1 MVKIRALLRTLRGT
15 ANLNSARRFDI
26 LYNCQVMME
35 PSVVF
40 AEQDKRRRF
49 SPGIRLKL
57 IGFLLPLLF
66 LLVIAVAASVTK
78 ITESSVRKDLLYRG
92 VSISRVVALSAGYSL
107 LSGDRLALDSLAAET
122 KNSSMD
128 IEYVVVRDTADKVLA
143 HSLIE
148 ERGKAYAPPVRLGSL
163 GTFLETEADEVTR
176 RGRNMIEFNTPIIFA
191 GKRVGMVS
199 VALSKDSLLTA
210 QEKIRRSIIGVAVVF
225 LVVALLGTLLLATF
239 ITTPVEKL
247 SSGVNEL
254 AAGNQFHP
262 IPVKAGDE
270 LGELTRNFNRMAR
283 TILAQKD
290 RLSRYAEELEESY
303 ISTVRVLAA
312 AIDARDPYTLGHS
325 TRVARLSCELGRRLG
340 YSREE
345 VEHLERACLFHDVG
359 KIRTPD
365 EILLKGQGLTSRE
378 LSIMRRHPVDGADI
392 LRMAPSLHRYIPVV
406 QSHHEWHN
414 GKGYPEGK
422 RDSEIPVHAQIIS
435 LADALDS
442 MTSNRPY
449 RRALSLDDAIDEII
463 RFRGTQFSPDLTDAF
478 VRMVQEMPA
487 LDAVVVME
495 ARV

>member
-1 MVKIRALLRTLRGT
+1 
-15 ANLNSARRFDI
+15 
-26 LYNCQVMME
+26 ME
-35 PSVVF
+35 QLAVY
-40 AEQDKRRRF
+40 AEQDGKRRF

-57 IGFLLPLLF
+57 ISFLLPLIF
-66 LLVIAVAASVTK
+66 LLIIAVAASVTK
-78 ITESSVRKDLLYRG
+78 ITESSIRSDLLQRG

-122 KNSSMD
+122 KNSNTD
-128 IEYVVVRDTADKVLA
+128 IEYVAVRDTADNVLA
-143 HSLIE
+143 HSQIE
-148 ERGKAYAPPVRLGSL
+148 ERGKTYVPPVHLGPL
-163 GTFLETEADEVTR
+163 GTFLETEAEEVTR
-176 RGRNMIEFNTPIIFA
+176 RGRDMIEFTTPIIFA

-199 VALSKDSLLTA
+199 VALSKASLLAA
-210 QEKIRRSIIGVAVVF
+210 QRGIRRSIIGVAAVF
-225 LVVALLGTLLLATF
+225 LVVALLGTLLLASF

-247 SSGVNEL
+247 SSGVNAL

-270 LGELTRNFNRMAR
+270 LGKLTWNFNRMAR

-290 RLSRYAEELEESY
+290 RLSRYAEELEEAY

-365 EILLKGQGLTSRE
+365 EILLKGQGLSSRE

-392 LRMAPSLHRYIPVV
+392 LRMAPSLHRYIAVV
-406 QSHHEWHN
+406 ESHHEWFN

-422 RDSEIPVHAQIIS
+422 RDAEIPVHAQIIS

-442 MTSNRPY
+442 MTSDRPY
-449 RRALSLDDAIDEII
+449 RKALSLDEAIDEIL
-463 RFRGTQFSPDLTDAF
+463 RFRGAQFSPDLTDAF
-478 VRMVQEMPA
+478 VRMVQELPA
-487 LDAVVVME
+487 LDAVV
-495 ARV
+495 ARELRI

>member
-1 MVKIRALLRTLRGT
+1 MVSIPARSRKMRGRAIFL
-15 ANLNSARRFDI
+15 SARSVDI

-35 PSVVF
+35 PF
-40 AEQDKRRRF
+40 AISTEQEKRRRF

-78 ITESSVRKDLLYRG
+78 ITESSVRRDLLYRG
-92 VSISRVVALSAGYSL
+92 VSISRIVALSAGYSL

-128 IEYVVVRDTADKVLA
+128 IEYVVIRDTTDKVLA

-148 ERGKAYAPPVRLGSL
+148 ERGKTYTPPVRLGIL
-163 GTFLETEADEVTR
+163 GTFLETEAEEVTR
-176 RGRNMIEFNTPIIFA
+176 RGRDMIAFDTPIIFA

-199 VALSKDSLLTA
+199 VALSKDSLLA
-210 QEKIRRSIIGVAVVF
+210 AERDIRQSIVGVAAVF
-225 LVVALLGTLLLATF
+225 LVVALLGTLLLASF

-312 AIDARDPYTLGHS
+312 SIDARDPYTLGHS

-365 EILLKGQGLTSRE
+365 DILLKGQGLTSRE

-406 QSHHEWHN
+406 ESHHEWYN

-422 RDSEIPVHAQIIS
+422 RDSAIPVHAQIIA
-435 LADALDS
+435 LADAFDS

-449 RRALSLDDAIDEII
+449 RHALSLDDAIDEIL
-463 RFRGTQFSPDLTDAF
+463 RFRGTQFSPELTDAF
-478 VRMVQEMPA
+478 VRMLQELPA
-487 LDAVVVME
+487 LDAAVVRE
-495 ARV
+495 AHV

>member
-1 MVKIRALLRTLRGT
+1 MIHQSAL
-15 ANLNSARRFDI
+15 DI
-26 LYNCQVMME
+26 
-35 PSVVF
+35 
-40 AEQDKRRRF
+40 EQGKRRRY

-57 IGFLLPLLF
+57 IGFLLPLIF

-78 ITESSVRKDLLYRG
+78 ITDASIRKDLLQRG

-122 KNSSMD
+122 KNSNID
-128 IEYVVVRDTADKVLA
+128 IEYVSIRDTADDVLA
-143 HSLIE
+143 HSLVE
-148 ERGKAYAPPVRLGSL
+148 ERGKAYVPPVRLGQL
-163 GTFLETEADEVTR
+163 GTFLETEADEVAR
-176 RGRNMIEFNTPIIFA
+176 RGRDMIEFNTPIIFA
-191 GKRVGMVS
+191 GKRVGTVS
-199 VALSKDSLLTA
+199 VALSKESLLAA
-210 QEKIRRSIIGVAVVF
+210 QKGIRRSVVAVAAVF
-225 LVVALLGTLLLATF
+225 LVLAVLGTFLLASF
-239 ITTPVEKL
+239 ITIPVEKL

-262 IPVKAGDE
+262 IPAKGGDE

-290 RLSRYAEELEESY
+290 RLSRYAEELEEAY
-303 ISTVRVLAA
+303 VSTVRVIAA

-325 TRVARLSCELGRRLG
+325 TRVAQLSCELGRRLG
-340 YSREE
+340 YAREE
-345 VEHLERACLFHDVG
+345 IEHLERACLFHDVG

-365 EILLKGQGLTSRE
+365 DILLKEHGLSSRE

-392 LRMAPSLHRYIPVV
+392 LRMAPSLHRYIAVV

-422 RDSEIPVHAQIIS
+422 KDSEIPVHAQIIA

-449 RRALSLDDAIDEII
+449 RKALSVAEAVEEIYK
-463 RFRGTQFSPDLTDAF
+463 FRGTQFSPELTDAF
-478 VRMVQEMPA
+478 VRMIQDLPA
-487 LDAVVVME
+487 IDAVVVREVQM
-495 ARV
+495 